1 MIKTKTLKYRIYSV
15 PEKWMKNSMINLWIN
30 KYIRKEFWKTVNK
43 WNRMIPNLRG
53 KLIMEA

>member
-30 KYIRKEFWKTVNK
+30 KYIREEFWKTVNK